1 MKNSLSYNTERKRTE
16 EELRNS
22 EERLKLLFEYA
33 PDAYYLNDLKGHFI
47 DGNKEAE
54 RTLGYKKE
62 ELIGKSF
69 LSLKILS
76 VSQLPK
82 AAALLAKNAMGK
94 STGPDEFVLHRK
106 DGSQVIAEIRT
117 YPIKMNAQTLVLGI
131 ARDITERKQ
140 AEEEQRQQDKKFRAF
155 VETTNE
161 WIWSI
166 DQEGKHTF
174 CNPALE
180 TILGYSPEEFVGKD
194 SLAYICDED
203 RPKVQEMLK
212 QKNSGKEGW
221 SGLVLRWRH
230 KDGSFRSLESTAVP
244 VLDQAGELVGY
255 RGADRD
261 ITERKKAEEALRQSE
276 EYFRFLIEKGS
287 DVISVMD
294 KNAIVHYIS
303 PSVERILGYKPE
315 ELIGMSGFALVHPDD
330 LKRMSAR
337 QDFLAVLGAP
347 GSVSPTVEL
356 RDRHKD
362 GSWLSLEVVARSI
375 VDANG
380 ELAIVTNAHDITER
394 KQAEESLRQS
404 MIQLRTTL
412 KASINALASAIEMR
426 DPYTTGH
433 QERVT
438 KLACAIAREIGL
450 SEDQIECIQVV
461 GIIHDIGKIYVPAE
475 ILSKPGKLNEFEF
488 MIIKTHSQVGC
499 KILSKI
505 EFPWPIA
512 DIVHQH
518 HERVN
523 GSGYPQRLIG
533 KDILLEA
540 KILGVAD
547 VVEAMSSHRPY
558 RPALG
563 SPVALEEISRNKGVL
578 YDPLVADACL
588 KLFAENKFKF
598 E

>member
-1 MKNSLSYNTERKRTE
+1 MKDSLSYIAEREKVEEALLQSEQKYRELANSLPTCIFEADLDGRITFANRTAFDWFGYSEVDLLEGKNLMQMLAE
-16 EELRNS
+16 EDRQRA
-22 EERLKLLFEYA
+22 EERFRRALSAGEASSGEY
-33 PDAYYLNDLKGHFI
+33 
-47 DGNKEAE
+47 
-54 RTLGYKKE
+54 T
-62 ELIGKSF
+62 
-69 LSLKILS
+69 
-76 VSQLPK
+76 
-82 AAALLAKNAMGK
+82 AM
-94 STGPDEFVLHRK
+94 RK
-106 DGSQVIAEIRT
+106 DGRT
-117 YPIKMNAQTLVLGI
+117 FSALVTTRAMLKDGRPIGLLGI
-131 ARDITERKQ
+131 LVDITERKR

-166 DQEGKHTF
+166 DREGKHTF

-180 TILGYSPEEFVGKD
+180 SILGYSPEEFVGKD

-212 QKNSGKEGW
+212 EKNSKKEGW

-230 KDGSFRSLESTAVP
+230 KDGSFRFLESTAVP
-244 VLDQAGELVGY
+244 ILDQEGELIGY
-255 RGADRD
+255 QGADRD
-261 ITERKKAEEALRQSE
+261 ITDRKRAEEALRESEGKFRNLAEQSPNMIFINKRGRVV
-276 EYFRFLIEKGS
+276 YANEKS
-287 DVISVMD
+287 E
-294 KNAIVHYIS
+294 K
-303 PSVERILGYKPE
+303 ILGYKREEFYSPE
-315 ELIGMSGFALVHPDD
+315 FDFLQLHALESRDAIKASFSRH
-330 LKRMSAR
+330 LKREE
-337 QDFLAVLGAP
+337 VLP
-347 GSVSPTVEL
+347 IEITL
-356 RDRHKD
+356 LTKD
-362 GSWLSLEVVARSI
+362 GKRIEAILATKLI
-375 VDANG
+375 DYG
-380 ELAIVTNAHDITER
+380 EEKAILGIVTDITER
-394 KQAEESLRQS
+394 KQAEENLRQS

-412 KASINALASAIEMR
+412 KAAINSLASAIEMR
-426 DPYTTGH
+426 DPYTAGH

-438 KLACAIAREIGL
+438 KLASAIAREMGL
-450 SEDQIECIQVV
+450 SEDQIECIQVA

-488 MIIKTHSQVGC
+488 MIIKTHSEVGY

-523 GSGYPQRLIG
+523 GSGYPQRLTG

-563 SPVALEEISRNKGVL
+563 IPVALEEISRNKRVL
-578 YDPLVADACL
+578 YDPKVVGACL

>member
-1 MKNSLSYNTERKRTE
+1 MKNSLSYSAERKNAEEALFQSEQKYRELANSLPTCIFEADLDGRITFANRTAFE
-16 EELRNS
+16 WFGYS
-22 EERLKLLFEYA
+22 EVDLLEGKNVMQMLAEADRQRADESFRRVLSAGETSSGEY
-33 PDAYYLNDLKGHFI
+33 
-47 DGNKEAE
+47 
-54 RTLGYKKE
+54 T
-62 ELIGKSF
+62 
-69 LSLKILS
+69 
-76 VSQLPK
+76 
-82 AAALLAKNAMGK
+82 AL
-94 STGPDEFVLHRK
+94 RK
-106 DGSQVIAEIRT
+106 DGRT
-117 YPIKMNAQTLVLGI
+117 FSALVTARAMVKDGRPIGLLGMLI
-131 ARDITERKQ
+131 DITERRN
-140 AEEEQRQQDKKFRAF
+140 AEEERRQQDKKFRAF
-155 VETTNE
+155 VETTQE
-161 WIWSI
+161 WIWAI
-166 DQEGKHTF
+166 DREGKHTF
-174 CNPALE
+174 CNPALQ

-194 SLAYICDED
+194 SLAYLHDED

-212 QKNSGKEGW
+212 EKNSKKEGW

-230 KDGSFRSLESTAVP
+230 KDGSFRFLESTAVP
-244 VLDQAGELVGY
+244 ILDQAGELAGY

-261 ITERKKAEEALRQSE
+261 ITERMR
-276 EYFRFLIEKGS
+276 
-287 DVISVMD
+287 
-294 KNAIVHYIS
+294 
-303 PSVERILGYKPE
+303 
-315 ELIGMSGFALVHPDD
+315 
-330 LKRMSAR
+330 
-337 QDFLAVLGAP
+337 
-347 GSVSPTVEL
+347 
-356 RDRHKD
+356 
-362 GSWLSLEVVARSI
+362 
-375 VDANG
+375 
-380 ELAIVTNAHDITER
+380 
-394 KQAEESLRQS
+394 AEESLRQS

-438 KLACAIAREIGL
+438 KLACAIAREMGL
-450 SEDQIECIQVV
+450 SEDQIECIQIA

-488 MIIKTHSQVGC
+488 MIVKTHSQVGY

-523 GSGYPQRLIG
+523 GSGYPQRLTG

-563 SPVALEEISRNKGVL
+563 IPVALEEISRNKGVL
-578 YDPLVADACL
+578 YDPEVADACL